1 MHSDGSAAA
10 AGLADKPSADEA
22 DVEKQG
28 GAVVLSRESGGE
40 AAVDGLAAGVD
51 QGTPLTIVVSSGDS
65 CAAPEP
71 AVKDS
76 KALECVVE
84 EPPLVG
90 SPKKGH
96 FSRSGSSHE
105 QCRVCQ
111 EEKEEDLIDLGCQCR
126 GGIAKAHRSCIEAWF
141 RCRGSNKCE
150 ICQQAAANV
159 PPPESHSTQSSFWV
173 WRIDP
178 NYRGSGVAEQRGRGC
193 FSPLWVAF
201 SILIGGLFLDVL
213 ISVTLG
219 VSALPVNIIIGV
231 IVVLGLGTALR
242 LALEFCHEWSVRRVG
257 RRVETNMNIGYHP
270 GL

>member
-1 MHSDGSAAA
+1 MHGNGSTADV
-10 AGLADKPSADEA
+10 GLADKPSGDET

-28 GAVVLSRESGGE
+28 GAVVLARESGG
-40 AAVDGLAAGVD
+40 AAAMDGLAAGVN
-51 QGTPLTIVVSSGDS
+51 QVTPLTIVVSSGDS
-65 CAAPEP
+65 CVATEP
-71 AVKDS
+71 AMKDS
-76 KALECVVE
+76 KAVECVVE
-84 EPPLVG
+84 ELPSAG
-90 SPKKGH
+90 SPKKGY

-111 EEKEEDLIDLGCQCR
+111 EEKEEDLIDLGCHCR

-141 RCRGSNKCE
+141 RTRGSNKCE

-159 PPPESHSTQSSFWV
+159 PPPESHSTQPSFWV

-242 LALEFCHEWSVRRVG
+242 LALEFCHEWSMRRVAQ
-257 RRVETNMNIGYHP
+257 RVEANGNIGYQP
-270 GL
+270 AL

>member
-1 MHSDGSAAA
+1 MHCDGSTAAV
-10 AGLADKPSADEA
+10 GLADKPSEDES

-28 GAVVLSRESGGE
+28 EAVVLVRESGC
-40 AAVDGLAAGVD
+40 AAGMDSLSTGVN
-51 QGTPLTIVVSSGDS
+51 QTTPVTIVVSGGDL
-65 CAAPEP
+65 CVAPEL

-84 EPPLVG
+84 ELPSVG
-90 SPKKGH
+90 SPKKVY

-141 RCRGSNKCE
+141 RTRGSNKCE

-159 PPPESHSTQSSFWV
+159 PPPESHSTPSFWI

-178 NYRGSGVAEQRGRGC
+178 TYTGSGVPEQHGRGC

-201 SILIGGLFLDVL
+201 SILVGGLFLDVL

-242 LALEFCHEWSVRRVG
+242 LSLEFCHEWSMRRAVQ
-257 RRVETNMNIGYHP
+257 RVEANVNIGYHP
-270 GL
+270 AL